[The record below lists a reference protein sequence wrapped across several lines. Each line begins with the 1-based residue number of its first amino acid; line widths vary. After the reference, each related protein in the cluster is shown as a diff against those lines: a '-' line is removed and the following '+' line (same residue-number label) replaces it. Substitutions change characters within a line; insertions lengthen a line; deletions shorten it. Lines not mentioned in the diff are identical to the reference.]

1 MPALLLLPPPLLFC
15 LSVILLCIA
24 AAPPPPFPFDSFR
37 IQSQPSNLLVDVD
50 TPHIVLDN
58 AWAAPDDYRFSPL
71 SGLLPDAPVKLQ
83 VSRTRAEELIAALA
97 RAHNSLGATAVN
109 LFIRTCVRLLEDS
122 PVLPTALTP
131 IGVHPTSFFPSSLPS
146 DADADTDGD
155 GSICFTSAELPLEEA
170 MDPNM
175 MLTCTGHADH
185 DTCGYASE
193 QLRRLHLTATL
204 DSDSAPPLQ
213 LLRIYARRSTLY
225 VSGDGQL
232 SSQSVRLLLVRSYG
246 IYSTCK
252 LITLA
257 VAAAQRGGS
266 RNLPQYCAVRVP
278 GAG

>member
-1 MPALLLLPPPLLFC
+1 MLCFVAKCPSFLLHISSSSAHVESSMPALLLLPPPLLFC
-15 LSVILLCIA
+15 LSVLLLCIA
-24 AAPPPPFPFDSFR
+24 AVPPPPFPFDSFR
-37 IQSQPSNLLVDVD
+37 IQSQPTNLLVDVD

-97 RAHNSLGATAVN
+97 RAHNSLGAMEVK
-109 LFIRTCVRLLEDS
+109 LFIRTCVRLLEDA

-131 IGVHPTSFFPSSLPS
+131 IGIHPTSFFPSYLPS
-146 DADADTDGD
+146 DADADGD

-170 MDPNM
+170 IPNM
-175 MLTCTGHADH
+175 MLTCSGHADH
-185 DTCGYASE
+185 DACGYASE

-213 LLRIYARRSTLY
+213 LLRIYARRSSLY
-225 VSGDGQL
+225 VSGDGRL

-246 IYSTCK
+246 SSYIQP
-252 LITLA
+252 
-257 VAAAQRGGS
+257 V
-266 RNLPQYCAVRVP
+266 N
-278 GAG
+278 